1 MSIILYDSR
10 PCQYCR
16 QCHIPSLAIIIIS
29 QYGYISQQNVQDTTV
44 KIVRSDLS
52 RPVSLGRG
60 KGKLSFVPSWVG
72 AIVEIV
78 MLLIFVTR
86 QACLARSNVVS
97 MY

>member
-1 MSIILYDSR
+1 MTADTVSIAGSATYL
-10 PCQYCR
+10 PF
-16 QCHIPSLAIIIIS
+16 LAIIIIS

-72 AIVEIV
+72 AIVGIV

-86 QACLARSNVVS
+86 PGLGRPRSNVVS